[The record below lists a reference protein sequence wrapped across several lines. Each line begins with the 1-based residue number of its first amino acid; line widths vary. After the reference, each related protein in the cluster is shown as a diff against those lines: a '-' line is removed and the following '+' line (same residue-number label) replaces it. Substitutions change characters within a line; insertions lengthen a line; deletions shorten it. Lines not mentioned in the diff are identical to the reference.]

1 MWFSQVK
8 SLWGLRV
15 TLPVDPGFTDKTYL
29 LSFYVP
35 RWLSSPSS
43 RVFFAFRHFRGFSI
57 TRESG
62 PSQSVFTTRIHRQ
75 ARGSILESFASCLV
89 LSLSYQIMALTRRTL
104 RRAITRRPKRAPTR
118 KSASR
123 TKRVSLWRQVNYSDP
138 SDPMTLRLSTA
149 RLTNSMNP
157 FPPSMICDLQYVDY
171 GTVSATAAT
180 TSTGAEYAF
189 RLNSLFD
196 PNLTGSG
203 HQPRYFDQLTNIYQ
217 LYRVYKCS
225 FQVEFYKP
233 SSSTMYCAG
242 QVRNSQ
248 DTYTLST
255 KSPVNVGEADGAW
268 LQYARDDGTPLIF
281 SELSR
286 SPTRTASRTQ
296 LGLPTTTTQLPSP
309 PIPTTARS
317 FRSRQETKRPPLGR
331 SQFISTSSLCTTA
344 SCGD

>member
-1 MWFSQVK
+1 
-8 SLWGLRV
+8 
-15 TLPVDPGFTDKTYL
+15 
-29 LSFYVP
+29 
-35 RWLSSPSS
+35 
-43 RVFFAFRHFRGFSI
+43 
-57 TRESG
+57 
-62 PSQSVFTTRIHRQ
+62 
-75 ARGSILESFASCLV
+75 
-89 LSLSYQIMALTRRTL
+89 MALTRRTL
-104 RRAITRRPKRAPTR
+104 RRTLTRRPKRAPTR

-138 SDPMTLRLSTA
+138 SDPMTLRLSTV

-171 GTVSATAAT
+171 GTVSSTGAT

-196 PNLTGSG
+196 PNLTGAG

-233 SSSTMYCAG
+233 ASTTMFCAG

-255 KSPVNVGEADGAW
+255 KSPVNVGEADGSW
-268 LQYARDDGTPLIF
+268 LQYARDDGTPLVF
-281 SELSR
+281 SGVVKIPDADGLTYAAWLANDNYAA
-286 SPTRTASRTQ
+286 PITANPNYCPVVSIAAGDEAAPVGSQ
-296 LGLPTTTTQLPSP
+296 SILFHIKLVYHCKLWGLITPS
-309 PIPTTARS
+309 
-317 FRSRQETKRPPLGR
+317 
-331 SQFISTSSLCTTA
+331 SS
-344 SCGD
+344 